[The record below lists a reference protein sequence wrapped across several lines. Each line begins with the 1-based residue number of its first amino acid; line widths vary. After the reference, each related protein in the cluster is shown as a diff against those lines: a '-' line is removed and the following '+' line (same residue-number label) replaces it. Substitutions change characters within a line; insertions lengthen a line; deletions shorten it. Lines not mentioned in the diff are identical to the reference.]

1 MCVCPIAWV
10 SEVQGV
16 CVCPIAWVSEVQG
29 VCVSHSL
36 GE

>member
-16 CVCPIAWVSEVQG
+16 CVCPIAWVSEG
-29 VCVSHSL
+29 V
-36 GE
+36 GEV